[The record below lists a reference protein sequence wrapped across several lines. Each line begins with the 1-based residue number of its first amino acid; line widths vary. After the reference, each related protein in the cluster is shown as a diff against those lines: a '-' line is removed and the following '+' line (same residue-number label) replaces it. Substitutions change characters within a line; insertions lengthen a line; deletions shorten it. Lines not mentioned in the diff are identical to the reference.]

1 MRAKMVGLLE
11 LLEEKDNQLRE
22 SYSKMLDDG
31 IFEIRCTVGNDIT
44 RVVYFFYYEGK
55 IILTNGFIKKTQKT
69 PSGQIKLAK
78 RAKSRFSGKEGK
90 IMKTLKEYKAEQM
103 RDTEFVKEYESI
115 QPEMDVIRA
124 IVEARTSQNLTQK
137 ELAERTG
144 INQADISKLEN
155 GTRNPS
161 VNLLKRLAD
170 GMGMVLKIEF
180 VPKQKI

>member
-1 MRAKMVGLLE
+1 MRTFDDMLSK
-11 LLEEKDNQLRE
+11 QL
-22 SYSKMLDDG
+22 KGD
-31 IFEIRCTVGNDIT
+31 
-44 RVVYFFYYEGK
+44 
-55 IILTNGFIKKTQKT
+55 
-69 PSGQIKLAK
+69 
-78 RAKSRFSGKEGK
+78 
-90 IMKTLKEYKAEQM
+90 
-103 RDTEFVKEYESI
+103 EFRKEYEAI

-124 IVEARTSQNLTQK
+124 IVDARTSQNMTQK

-170 GMGMVLKIEF
+170 GMGMALKIEF

>member
-1 MRAKMVGLLE
+1 
-11 LLEEKDNQLRE
+11 
-22 SYSKMLDDG
+22 
-31 IFEIRCTVGNDIT
+31 
-44 RVVYFFYYEGK
+44 
-55 IILTNGFIKKTQKT
+55 
-69 PSGQIKLAK
+69 
-78 RAKSRFSGKEGK
+78 
-90 IMKTLKEYKAEQM
+90 MKTLKDYKTEQM
-103 RDTEFVKEYESI
+103 KDTEFVKEYESI

-144 INQADISKLEN
+144 VNQADISKLEN

-180 VPKQKI
+180 VPKQKA

>member
-1 MRAKMVGLLE
+1 
-11 LLEEKDNQLRE
+11 
-22 SYSKMLDDG
+22 
-31 IFEIRCTVGNDIT
+31 
-44 RVVYFFYYEGK
+44 
-55 IILTNGFIKKTQKT
+55 
-69 PSGQIKLAK
+69 
-78 RAKSRFSGKEGK
+78 
-90 IMKTLKEYKAEQM
+90 MKTLNQYKEKQM
-103 RDTEFVKEYESI
+103 QDLAFVKEYEAI

-124 IVEARTSQNLTQK
+124 IVDARTSQNITQK

-180 VPKQKI
+180 VPKQNI

>member
-1 MRAKMVGLLE
+1 MRYDDYLQE
-11 LLEEKDNQLRE
+11 QLKNPDVKKE
-22 SYSKMLDDG
+22 WDD
-31 IFEIRCTVGNDIT
+31 
-44 RVVYFFYYEGK
+44 
-55 IILTNGFIKKTQKT
+55 L
-69 PSGQIKLAK
+69 
-78 RAKSRFSGKEGK
+78 
-90 IMKTLKEYKAEQM
+90 
-103 RDTEFVKEYESI
+103 

-170 GMGMVLKIEF
+170 GMGMMLKIEF
-180 VPKQKI
+180 VPKQKA